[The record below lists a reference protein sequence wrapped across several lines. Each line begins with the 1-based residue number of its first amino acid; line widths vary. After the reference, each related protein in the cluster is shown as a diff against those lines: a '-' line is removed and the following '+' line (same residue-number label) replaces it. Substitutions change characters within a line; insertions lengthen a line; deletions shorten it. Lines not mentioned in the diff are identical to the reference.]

1 MNEMEI
7 ICIVFA
13 VLASLGAGAVVMWQR
28 SQTKKTL
35 QSLQTMLDEAI
46 RGDFKESQYD
56 ESMLSAVETRL
67 AHYLSA
73 SVASA
78 QNLMEE
84 KDKIKELIADISH
97 QTKTPVSNI
106 LLYAQLLAEQP
117 LTGQSKAC
125 VTALNAQAEKLNF
138 LIESLVKVSR
148 LETGIFTLAPRINPV
163 QPLMETAAK
172 QIMPKALEKK
182 LSLQIEEAG
191 DLTAFFDNKWMAE
204 ALCNLLDNAIK
215 YTPEGGS
222 VRLKATAYALFVRI
236 DVFDSGIGIPEN
248 EQEKIFGRFY
258 RGLAVRETE
267 GVGIGLYLTRQ
278 IITGENGYLKVA
290 SSPGKETVF
299 SVFLP
304 REASSK

>member
-7 ICIVFA
+7 ICIVLA
-13 VLASLGAGAVVMWQR
+13 VLASLGAGAAVMWQR

-35 QSLQTMLDEAI
+35 QSLQTMLDEAL

-117 LTGQSKAC
+117 LSGQSKAC

-191 DLTAFFDNKWMAE
+191 DLTAFFDNKWTAE

-236 DVFDSGIGIPEN
+236 DVSDSGIGIPEN

-258 RGLAVRETE
+258 RGLAVHETE

-304 REASSK
+304 REALSK